1 MIHYLHK
8 TFKDNRGSFTSMPT
22 SLLDV
27 EWTQC
32 SVSVNTEQFTFRG
45 MHYQTNPVQLK
56 YVKVVKG
63 SIVDIALNLEDD
75 SVKHMVL
82 TEDDAVLISNNC
94 AHGFLT
100 LEPDTIVTY
109 LIEGQYN
116 PDSEHSIVWSSNEQ
130 VKDIVNSYVRNEEL
144 IISEKDAKG
153 K

>member
-1 MIHYLHK
+1 
-8 TFKDNRGSFTSMPT
+8 MPT

>member
-32 SVSVNTEQFTFRG
+32 SVSVNTERFTFRG

>member
-130 VKDIVNSYVRNEEL
+130 VKEIVNSYVRNEEL

>member
-1 MIHYLHK
+1 
-8 TFKDNRGSFTSMPT
+8 MPT

-130 VKDIVNSYVRNEEL
+130 VKEIVNSYVRNEEL

>member
-8 TFKDNRGSFTSMPT
+8 TFKDTRGSFTSMPT

>member
-1 MIHYLHK
+1 
-8 TFKDNRGSFTSMPT
+8 
-22 SLLDV
+22 
-27 EWTQC
+27 
-32 SVSVNTEQFTFRG
+32 

-130 VKDIVNSYVRNEEL
+130 VKEIVNSYVRNEEL